1 MRFPWL
7 QVDLDFITAHSRDLS
22 ALLGVSRREA
32 IGLAVDLWT
41 WALGRTTGDAP
52 PSGEIIHPQAVRL
65 VAGAVDWAGDP
76 EALCGA
82 LAASGLLAVRPDGV
96 RIRGMSRYL
105 RTWEKNGR
113 RRGPADAA
121 PVTGNEPAECAPV
134 PAPKTQTQI
143 ETKKEASASQEPE
156 PVPEGR
162 AFALE
167 VQKPGKPPRRLSE
180 AEGAYKAM
188 DDGRKARCA
197 EVGEPYVSDGWR
209 PARINRDLGPTFV
222 RPEDRP
228 RFQAAWALYLAD
240 DGNRVRKPA
249 WSIAFFMSSG
259 VRARYETE
267 AARLEEP

>member
-52 PSGEIIHPQAVRL
+52 PSGEIIHPQAARL
-65 VAGAVDWAGDP
+65 VAGAVDWAGEP

-82 LAASGLLAVRPDGV
+82 LAASGLLAVLPDGV

-113 RRGPADAA
+113 RARPAPEL
-121 PVTGNEPAECAPV
+121 PVTGEQPAECAPV
-134 PAPKTQTQI
+134 PASKTQTQRE
-143 ETKKEASASQEPE
+143 ETASQEPE
-156 PVPEGR
+156 PVPEGK

-180 AEGAYKAM
+180 AEQAYGAMESGKR
-188 DDGRKARCA
+188 DRCA
-197 EVGEPYVSDGWR
+197 EVGEPYVSDGWK
-209 PARINRDLGPTFV
+209 PARVNRDLGPKSV
-222 RPEDRP
+222 RPEERE

-259 VRARYETE
+259 VRARYETD
-267 AARLEEP
+267 AARLEGSNDT